1 MAKADK
7 AAAPA
12 TDKVA
17 KKRRT
22 KEQQFRMP
30 DLITV
35 VQEVTSLSR
44 RESKVAIQAVIYAI
58 KKGMLDKGY
67 VKIPGFGKFVKIH
80 KKATER
86 KSFGKMTK
94 IPEKDVVKFRPLK
107 SLKQLIN
114 GVIALEQYVAADD
127 NADEGTE
134 KKTSKK
140 AAAAKE

>member
-1 MAKADK
+1 MAKAE
-7 AAAPA
+7 
-12 TDKVA
+12 KVEAKA
-17 KKRRT
+17 KKVRRT
-22 KEQQFRMP
+22 KAEQFRMP

-44 RESKVAIQAVIYAI
+44 RESKVAIQAVVHAV
-58 KKGMLDKGY
+58 KKGLMDKGY

-107 SLKQLIN
+107 SLKLLIN
-114 GVIALEQYVAADD
+114 GVIELEKFVEEEETAGD
-127 NADEGTE
+127 
-134 KKTSKK
+134 
-140 AAAAKE
+140 KEE

>member
-1 MAKADK
+1 VAKAEK
-7 AAAPA
+7 AEK
-12 TDKVA
+12 TKKV
-17 KKRRT
+17 RRT
-22 KEQQFRMP
+22 KAEQFRMP

-44 RESKVAIQAVIYAI
+44 RESKVAIQAVVHAV
-58 KKGMLDKGY
+58 KKGLMDKGY

-107 SLKQLIN
+107 SLKLLVN
-114 GVIALEQYVAADD
+114 GVIELEKFVEEDETADD
-127 NADEGTE
+127 
-134 KKTSKK
+134 
-140 AAAAKE
+140 KE